1 MVEEFLIKRISKSD
15 ALVLKQFIA
24 TVGNSINTFR
34 YFDKRPIEVLDNHK
48 LTLLAFMGEKPIGYG
63 HLDYEG
69 GRTWLGIAMIEG
81 YTGKGFGKKIMDY
94 LLTYADESNLSEIH
108 LSVDKENKA
117 AVSLYNK
124 LNFEVVKELND
135 SVLLMKRLKQ

>member
-1 MVEEFLIKRISKSD
+1 MVEEFSIRRIDKSD

-24 TVGNSINTFR
+24 AGGDSIKTFR
-34 YFDKRPIEVLDNHK
+34 YFDKRPIDVLDNHK
-48 LTLLAFMGEKPIGYG
+48 LTLLGFVEEKPVGYG

-69 GRTWLGIAMIEG
+69 GRTWLGIALIEG

-94 LLTYADESNLSEIH
+94 LLTYADESNLPEIY
-108 LSVDKENKA
+108 LSVDKENIA

-124 LNFEVVKELND
+124 LNFEVVKELN
-135 SVLLMKRLKQ
+135 SAVILMKRLKQ

>member
-1 MVEEFLIKRISKSD
+1 MVEEFSIRRIDKSD

-24 TVGNSINTFR
+24 AAGDSIKTFR
-34 YFDKRPIEVLDNHK
+34 YFDKRPIDVLDDHK
-48 LTLLAFMGEKPIGYG
+48 LTLLAFMDQKPVGYG

-69 GRTWLGIAMIEG
+69 GKTWLGIAMIEG

-94 LLTYADESNLSEIH
+94 LLTYADESNLPEIH

-124 LNFEVVKELND
+124 LDFEVVKELNNA
-135 SVLLMKRLKQ
+135 VLLMKRLKQ

>member
-1 MVEEFLIKRISKSD
+1 MVEEFSIKRISKLD

-24 TVGNSINTFR
+24 TVGDSIKTFR